1 MTGFEYGR
9 RFEGFDTSDNYEKV
23 KVVTL
28 IIDGRRI
35 SIPEDKILGAFAPK
49 KKKEESW
56 IPEKASTEEFWKK

>member
-9 RFEGFDTSDNYEKV
+9 RFEGFDPSYNQE
-23 KVVTL
+23 KVVT
-28 IIDGRRI
+28 INVDGRRI
-35 SIPEDKILGAFAPK
+35 SIPEDRILRAFAPK

>member
-9 RFEGFDTSDNYEKV
+9 RFEGFDPSNNQEKIKIV
-23 KVVTL
+23 TVV
-28 IIDGRRI
+28 IDGRRVA
-35 SIPEDKILGAFAPK
+35 IPEEQILRAFAPK